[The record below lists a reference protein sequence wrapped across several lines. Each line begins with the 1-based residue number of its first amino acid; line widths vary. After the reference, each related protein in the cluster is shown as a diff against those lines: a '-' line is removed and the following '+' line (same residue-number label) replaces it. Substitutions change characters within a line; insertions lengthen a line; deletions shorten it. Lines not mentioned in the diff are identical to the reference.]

1 MCTNVH
7 LCGHNLTILPAFQT
21 GALESHNC
29 IQYGYLPSL
38 SEQQLVDCSWSY
50 GNTGCVGGLIDPS
63 FQYVIDNGGIDT
75 EAYYP
80 YEGKVL

>member
-1 MCTNVH
+1 MCICVDI
-7 LCGHNLTILPAFQT
+7 NLSYYHAFQA
-21 GALESHNC
+21 GALESHYC
-29 IQYGYLPSL
+29 IKYGNLPSL
-38 SEQQLVDCSWSY
+38 SEQQLVDCTGSY
-50 GNTGCVGGLIDPS
+50 GNQGCNGGWMDPS

>member
-1 MCTNVH
+1 MSV
-7 LCGHNLTILPAFQT
+7 LSVLLQT
-21 GALESHNC
+21 GALESHTC
-29 IQYGYLPSL
+29 IKYGRLPSL
-38 SEQQLVDCSWSY
+38 SEQQLVDCTRSY
-50 GNTGCVGGLIDPS
+50 ENQGCNGGWMDPT